1 MIALLAATLAFS
13 AAISDDDPSRDCDD
27 VYDQTDDCAS
37 VEDTPL
43 EGVAEAIGVS
53 QLDFTPEVIDP
64 DIVGMQLV
72 FIAGS
77 LATVALGFHA
87 TQFFYGLHFFNTREQ
102 GLLSSDEASRLT
114 ATNAVVGGLAVVAW
128 ISSIL
133 VAGSGLALFIFDPKD
148 GSVAPIFQGGE

>member
-1 MIALLAATLAFS
+1 MIALLAASLLLS
-13 AAISDDDPSRDCDD
+13 SAISDDASRDCDD

-53 QLDFTPEVIDP
+53 QLDFTPEVVDP
-64 DIVGMQLV
+64 DVVGLQLL

-77 LATVALGFHA
+77 MATVAIGFHA
-87 TQFFYGLHFFNTREQ
+87 TQLLYGLHFFNTREQ

-114 ATNAVVGGLAVVAW
+114 ATNAVVGGLAVCAW

-133 VAGSGLALFIFDPKD
+133 VAGTGVAFFIFDPKD
-148 GSVAPIFQGGE
+148 GSVAPLFQGGE

>member
-13 AAISDDDPSRDCDD
+13 AAISDDPSRDCDD

-53 QLDFTPEVIDP
+53 ELDFTPEVVDP
-64 DIVGMQLV
+64 DVVGLQLV

-87 TQFFYGLHFFNTREQ
+87 AQVLYGLHFYNTREQ